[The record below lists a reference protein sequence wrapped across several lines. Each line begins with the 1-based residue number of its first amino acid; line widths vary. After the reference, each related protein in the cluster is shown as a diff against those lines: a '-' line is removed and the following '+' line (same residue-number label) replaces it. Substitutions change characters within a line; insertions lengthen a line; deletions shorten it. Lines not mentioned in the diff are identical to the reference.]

1 MTTTAVHSDSPTVA
15 HEGLAA
21 ELLARRRK
29 KLSALTAALVLAV
42 AIALG
47 LVGGVEAQKHWGAST
62 TAAATGRPGGFAG
75 FAGRGGAAAGGAGVG
90 GFAGFGGAA
99 AGGAGVG
106 GFAGF
111 GGAAGGG
118 SATNGTVTLIKG
130 ATLYVTDATGNTVL
144 VHTTAKSTVK
154 KSVTATTKT
163 IHPGDSVSVTG
174 TQNKDGS
181 YSAQAITIGGTNG

>member
-75 FAGRGGAAAGGAGVG
+75 FAGR
-90 GFAGFGGAA
+90 GGAA